1 MLGVLVQVVRTTR
14 HGVRQSRRVTATRPT
29 RRAAG
34 RAALTTS
41 TSQVAYLRL
50 TCPICDR
57 YLCVLQVC
65 SGSCKTT
72 AVVVVV
78 FDSVIHRYPVKAF
91 YCK

>member
-1 MLGVLVQVVRTTR
+1 MVSDNRAELLLHDRQDVLQDVPRLQHPHPR
-14 HGVRQSRRVTATRPT
+14 
-29 RRAAG
+29 
-34 RAALTTS
+34 
-41 TSQVAYLRL
+41 YLRL

-91 YCK
+91 YSK